1 MELLHTMRKMLLK
14 TKDPNYLNFFDLRR
28 TKVPP
33 PYFEYIQIPTK
44 YNLEVSIAKWIQD
57 NLKGRFYLGTALTVQ
72 VKETKSIAKVLK
84 IGFEDAKE
92 LSYFTLACPYL
103 KYN

>member
-1 MELLHTMRKMLLK
+1 MLLK
-14 TKDPNYLNFFDLRR
+14 LKEPNHLNFFEIRKAKHPL
-28 TKVPP
+28 

-44 YNLEVSIAKWIQD
+44 YNLEISISKWIYD
-57 NLKGRFYLGTALTVQ
+57 NLKGRFYIGSALTVQ
-72 VKETKSIAKVLK
+72 TKETKSIAKVLK
-84 IGFEDAKE
+84 IGFENPKE